1 MITITKDHLPTNLRR
16 RPGNKIKLQY
26 LCVHSTGNPRS
37 TAKNERAW
45 LTNPSNKVD
54 ASWNYCIDQYDCI
67 EAIPAGEAAWAQ
79 QGGNSSCASLEICE
93 SGNREI
99 TVDRAAE
106 FCADFLKARGW
117 DTSRLKRHND
127 YYAPKK
133 CPRIFYENGSW
144 NKWEDFKAL
153 VKKKMGSASASTNIG
168 SPEPIF
174 KGIALDDLNIRPDAS
189 TSRPPVGSLSKG
201 QTVNIYFEKDGF
213 YKINGG
219 YVSATFIQKV
229 SEIKNDDKS
238 NLISIK
244 IDGKLE
250 KVDGF
255 IEDGR
260 TFIQLKDFA
269 EKTKYFTTG
278 FDKVPL
284 IITANPVKIN
294 SIKVAGDTIS
304 VSINGQTMKISGK
317 IKEGRTYLQIKDFS
331 LMTGLYEL
339 SFVDGAICVNRKEA

>member
-153 VKKKMGSASASTNIG
+153 VKKKMLASSASGQSVSNPT
-168 SPEPIF
+168 PTE

-189 TSRPPVGSLSKG
+189 TNRSPIGSVSKG
-201 QTVNIYFEKDGF
+201 QTVNIYFEQNGF

-219 YVSATFIQKV
+219 YVSAAYIQKV
-229 SEIKNDDKS
+229 SDTKNTGNAIKIN
-238 NLISIK
+238 
-244 IDGKLE
+244 IDGKLKE
-250 KVDGF
+250 VDGF

-269 EKTKYFTTG
+269 EKTSYFTIG

-284 IITANPVKIN
+284 IITDKPVD
-294 SIKVAGDTIS
+294 IKSVNAVGETIS
-304 VSINGQTMKISGK
+304 VAINGKPMKISGK

-331 LMTGLYEL
+331 LMTGIYEL
-339 SFVDGAICVNRKEA
+339 GFVDGIVCVSRKEV